1 VWGIGE
7 EEAVMITRAS
17 IPSFLKKTTPAK
29 PSSRMKSKSRKALGA
44 DTSEA
49 DNRHRRS
56 FLPKPKR

>member
-1 VWGIGE
+1 
-7 EEAVMITRAS
+7 MIARAS
-17 IPSFLKKTTPAK
+17 FPTFLKKTAPAK

>member
-1 VWGIGE
+1 
-7 EEAVMITRAS
+7 MIARAS
-17 IPSFLKKTTPAK
+17 FPTFLKKTAPAK

-56 FLPKPKR
+56 FLPKRHR